1 MFNRKKLAF
10 AVLAASTVPMT
21 SGVQAQQLEEVIVT
35 ATKRAQSTQDIPVA
49 VQALNTESLRQLN
62 VGNFD
67 DYVRYL
73 PNLTSGGRGP
83 GQSTIYIRGMAV
95 EPITVMLSGAQGSVP
110 NVALYLDE
118 QPVTAPGRN
127 LDVYAT
133 DLERVEVLPGPQGTL
148 FGASS
153 QAGTVRLI
161 TNKPDPTLFSAGI
174 DASLADTA
182 KGEESY
188 TTEGFVNIPIIE
200 DTLALRAAAYY
211 VDRGGYIDNVPGT
224 FTTDPAINPKSA
236 VNIAGPATY
245 ETANNDDLVE
255 DNFNESGY
263 QGIRLGLRYFINDE
277 WDVLLQ
283 HTRQE
288 IEADGV
294 FDYDPEVGDLKVTRF
309 FPDELDDDFN
319 QTAWT
324 LQGRLGALEMLYT
337 GAYLDRDV
345 EQSIDYTGYNNAGAF
360 IEYYTCTYTNP
371 DYIVNYGIDPK
382 FITEVRECRTPVKG
396 IRCEQKHT
404 RNTHE
409 IRFTTPVENDLRLVA
424 GVFYDDVEI
433 ETQDNYWY
441 NAVPELGFA
450 PNAPIAAARS
460 INPSTRPEGVA
471 FFNDITRTEEQ
482 IAVFGELTYDL
493 TDNLSA
499 TLGLRWYELE
509 TDYYGSSNFAN
520 GIFSGSV
527 DLDSGRDYDVSGG
540 HTDEP
545 LKEDDVIPK
554 VNVSYTLNDDVLLY
568 ATYSEGFRPGGWN
581 RGGGLESVNPAF
593 PTVSAT
599 YETDDVVNYEFGW
612 KSWLLDGT
620 LQFNGNAYFIE
631 WTDMQVS
638 RFDPVNV
645 SILTFIENAADSE
658 ILGME
663 ADLVWLATQNLTLFG
678 AFSWNDTELT
688 DIKAEAV
695 EIAPKGS
702 ELPLTPE
709 FQGTLRAR
717 YDFSL
722 AAYDAYWQVAGQ
734 YAGSSYSSIVVQ
746 EREKQDSY
754 STVDAAIG
762 LGRDGWTVEIFGQN
776 LTDERAELYINT
788 QDDIRRITTNRP
800 RTYGLRLS
808 YQY

>member
-396 IRCEQKHT
+396 FRGEQKHT

-612 KSWLLDGT
+612 KSWMLDGT